1 MKENRANRV
10 LAALAEQGL
19 TQMLITDPMSIYY
32 LTGYQN
38 QPFERFFGLL
48 LRADENHAFFLNRL
62 FPAPENSGITEVWY
76 SDTDGRLRQQLSG
89 GGPDPGS
96 QGRRG
101 AGEDAGSLGHQR
113 PGHGPVSGPGP

>member
-32 LTGYQN
+32 LTDYQN

-48 LRADENHAFFLNRL
+48 LRADGYECKDYYRK
-62 FPAPENSGITEVWY
+62 E
-76 SDTDGRLRQQLSG
+76 
-89 GGPDPGS
+89 
-96 QGRRG
+96 
-101 AGEDAGSLGHQR
+101 
-113 PGHGPVSGPGP
+113 